1 MELKTNYQYTYFIHP
16 FIIKNGQYQK
26 YILKMLKDE
35 NCKLKIFQK
44 EKDFKMYKC
53 FLPKTREFLFSSFSM
68 GNEKVK
74 QLEELPIET
83 RAALLAKYQCNIFEY
98 HLKKDIQAKVQ
109 DKSGIFFKIQKIE
122 VICFQTGIAFL
133 VIKTTLDEY
142 EKFSNVLNFNYKFR
156 NINNELSDLENYDN
170 ISIQTDSFATTQ
182 SFRDF
187 VRKITGGKSEALKL
201 NIDTERFLTYSYVCV
216 DQEAWNSTTQ
226 FENIQYYFNKY
237 ANILPA
243 DNSRELDS
251 DKVETFSKWKYAKLG
266 LTKLGMTLFSSTSD
280 MNNYTILPEE
290 YENQYFYTYIIN
302 LYKKIYLKKLES
314 DFKNGKNI
322 KKTRRK
328 FIEFTQKM
336 WIQEITD
343 DETGTLLNHKL
354 QEVFELEKLYG
365 EVKNKYDVLYKELN
379 IERNRNSLIIISVIL
394 VISLILNILNFIALT
409 NNS

>member
-44 EKDFKMYKC
+44 EKDFKMYKY

-68 GNEKVK
+68 SNEKVK

-170 ISIQTDSFATTQ
+170 ISIQTDSFATAQ

-201 NIDTERFLTYSYVCV
+201 NLDTERFLTYSYVCI
-216 DQEAWNSTTQ
+216 DQEAWNQTTQ

-243 DNSRELDS
+243 DNSRELDN

-302 LYKKIYLKKLES
+302 LYKKIYLKKLEN
-314 DFKNGKNI
+314 DFKNRNNI
-322 KKTRRK
+322 KKARRK
-328 FIEFTQKM
+328 FIEFTKKM

-354 QEVFELEKLYG
+354 QEVFELEKLYA

-394 VISLILNILNFIALT
+394 VISLILNILNFIVLT
-409 NNS
+409 NNR

>member
-44 EKDFKMYKC
+44 EKDFKMYKY

>member
-16 FIIKNGQYQK
+16 FIIKKGQYQK

-44 EKDFKMYKC
+44 AKDFKMYKY
-53 FLPKTREFLFSSFSM
+53 FLPKIREFLFSSFNM
-68 GNEKVK
+68 GNEKIK

-83 RAALLAKYQCNIFEY
+83 RAALLAKFQCNIFEY

-133 VIKTTLDEY
+133 AIKTTLDEY
-142 EKFSNVLNFNYKFR
+142 EKFSNILNFNYKFK

-170 ISIQTDSFATTQ
+170 ISIQTDSFATAQ
-182 SFRDF
+182 NFRDF

-201 NIDTERFLTYSYVCV
+201 NIDTERFLTYSYVCI

-302 LYKKIYLKKLES
+302 LYKKIYLKKLENE
-314 DFKNGKNI
+314 FKNGKNI
-322 KKTRRK
+322 KKARRK
-328 FIEFTQKM
+328 FIDFTKKM

-354 QEVFELEKLYG
+354 QEVFELEELYG

-394 VISLILNILNFIALT
+394 VISVILNILNFIALT
-409 NNS
+409 NNK